1 MKKLVIA
8 TAALIA
14 MGLSAPAFAADMPV
28 KGKVY
33 DKMYDWSGFYSGS
46 HTGYMWGNNDWTFNS
61 APVTSLS
68 TDVDHVVWGFH
79 AGVQAQFGNWVIG
92 AETAFSLP
100 TDFNARSNY
109 SVCPNP
115 LVSCGAWKT
124 DNLFTAGL
132 KLGYAWDKWLFAV
145 NGGYARADIYTRSFV
160 IATNTFN
167 DATLARHDGWY
178 VGASLEYVM
187 HKGTLVDVI
196 GGFDYQHI
204 ALDSNLHNPLNTPC
218 VAGAGFCR
226 DVDGD
231 YDMVRARLTIK
242 TKAWEIFYLP
252 PVAAKVSK

>member
-1 MKKLVIA
+1 M
-8 TAALIA
+8 
-14 MGLSAPAFAADMPV
+14 
-28 KGKVY
+28 
-33 DKMYDWSGFYSGS
+33 
-46 HTGYMWGNNDWTFNS
+46 
-61 APVTSLS
+61 
-68 TDVDHVVWGFH
+68 VWGFH

-109 SVCPNP
+109 VLLPESRPGQ
-115 LVSCGAWKT
+115 LRRLE
-124 DNLFTAGL
+124 DRQLFTAGL

-160 IATNTFN
+160 IATNVFN

-204 ALDSNLHNPLNTPC
+204 ALDTNQHNPLQHALRGRRWLLPR
-218 VAGAGFCR
+218 CR
-226 DVDGD
+226 WRLRHGPRSPDHQDQGLGD
-231 YDMVRARLTIK
+231 L
-242 TKAWEIFYLP
+242 LP
-252 PVAAKVSK
+252 PARRSQGLEITLD